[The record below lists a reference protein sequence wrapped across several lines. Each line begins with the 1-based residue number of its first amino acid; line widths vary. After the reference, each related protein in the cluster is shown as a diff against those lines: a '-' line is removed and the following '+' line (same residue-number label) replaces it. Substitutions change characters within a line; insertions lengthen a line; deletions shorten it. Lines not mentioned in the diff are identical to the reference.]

1 MVKKISVTII
11 AFLTGISYLPAQ
23 DVRLSAPLLSG
34 REAKLYYFAGA
45 KADSLITAID
55 SKGKAAFSIPGGN
68 YRGMTVI
75 VITDVGWIQAVVA
88 EPVVDIRCD
97 SAAFSFDKV
106 TFPRSAEN
114 RFLRYI
120 FTSQSR
126 YMRKQAW
133 LQTGNA
139 FLSADSPVLSG
150 IKSELK
156 IVEDSMALLS
166 NEITASQLYAS
177 KFFRLSEFI
186 NRLFAAEQKQ
196 DSTEARV
203 ICREME
209 ENLDIASLYT
219 SGELWNSVLNFYAS
233 LFNRTAGHDL
243 QQQYASSILH
253 TSQRLSAPYFDAFI
267 AGCITE
273 AERFGWKQ
281 AEDLILAQLL
291 TDNPGYSSS
300 SDLLKRAIGAY
311 LAKNNKAMPEIIGLC
326 ETDKSKT
333 GKMLIAFYDSDCS
346 TCVAEMRNLTTIY
359 SVLKEKNIRVVSIAG
374 DTNRELFEKGIQEFP
389 WQDKLCDFKGITGAN
404 FSNYNVIGTPSFFLI
419 DNDRKLLGQFYAVDK
434 LQEAIASLQ

>member
-11 AFLTGISYLPAQ
+11 AFLTGLCYLPAQ

-45 KADSLITAID
+45 KADSIATVTD
-55 SKGKAAFSIPGGN
+55 SSGKAEFSIPGGN
-68 YRGMTVI
+68 YRGMATL
-75 VITDVGWIQAVVA
+75 VITDFGWIQLVVA
-88 EPVVDIRCD
+88 EPVVELVCN
-97 SAAFSFDKV
+97 SATLSFENV
-106 TFPRSAEN
+106 TFPHSVEN
-114 RFLRYI
+114 PFLSYI

-133 LQTGNA
+133 LQAGNA

-156 IVEDSMALLS
+156 NVEDSMALLS
-166 NEITASQLYAS
+166 AEVNASKLYAS
-177 KFFRLSEFI
+177 KFFRLSEFM
-186 NRLFAAEQKQ
+186 NRLFAIEQKR
-196 DSTEARV
+196 DTTGALLIRK
-203 ICREME
+203 EME

-219 SGELWNSVLNFYAS
+219 SGQLWNSVLNFYAS
-233 LFNRTAGHDL
+233 LFSHTAGEDA
-243 QQQYASSILH
+243 QQQYAASVLH
-253 TSQRLSAPYFDAFI
+253 TSQRLQEPYYEAYI

-273 AERFGWKQ
+273 VERFGWNR
-281 AEDLILAQLL
+281 AEDSIISNLL
-291 TDNPGYSSS
+291 TTDSKFTAT
-300 SDLLKRAIGAY
+300 SDILKRAIGAY
-311 LAKNNKAMPEIIGLC
+311 LAKNSKAMPEIIGLS
-326 ETDKSKT
+326 ETGKSKS

-346 TCVAEMRNLTTIY
+346 ACVAEMRNLTTIY

-404 FSNYNVIGTPSFFLI
+404 FTNYNVIGTPSFFLI
-419 DNDRKLLGQFYAVDK
+419 DSNRKLIGQFYSVGD
-434 LQEAIASLQ
+434 LQKMMMKQ